1 MVMAMPEQNESRWK
15 VVEPDHFPHRFRGR
29 VRAHE
34 VDRQG
39 IVHNAVYLYWLE
51 NARVEYFRALGLPIE
66 RQTFLTKHRFV
77 VARIEIDYR
86 LAAQFDDEYEV
97 LTRIAYVGRSSLGFE
112 QLVWRLPD
120 QVLLVAARTVMVHL
134 NPATHRPER
143 IQDAYRLLIR
153 QYEGDHV
160 QLEER

>member
-1 MVMAMPEQNESRWK
+1 MGDQKDTRWQGTEPER
-15 VVEPDHFPHRFRGR
+15 FPHRLLGR

-66 RQTFLTKHRFV
+66 RQTFITKHRFV
-77 VARIEIDYR
+77 VAHIEIDYR
-86 LAAQFDDEYEV
+86 LAALFDDEYEV
-97 LTRIAYVGRSSLGFE
+97 LTRIASVGRSSLSFE
-112 QLVWRLPD
+112 QLVRRLPD
-120 QVLLVAARTVMVHL
+120 RELLAAARTVMVHL

-143 IQDAYRLLIR
+143 IQDAYRVLIR
-153 QYEGDHV
+153 QYEGEQVLIADG
-160 QLEER
+160 